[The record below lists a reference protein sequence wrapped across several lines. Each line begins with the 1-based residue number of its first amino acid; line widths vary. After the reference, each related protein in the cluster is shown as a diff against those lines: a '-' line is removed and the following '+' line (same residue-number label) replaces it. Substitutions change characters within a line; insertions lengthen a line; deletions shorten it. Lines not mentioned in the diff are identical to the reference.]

1 MVGTQ
6 LSHLGTLSVTS
17 LCLHTL
23 SLHCV
28 IRVCSLDHI
37 TRLTAQDRP
46 SIGDQNQYL
55 FCKQKML
62 LTDFYK

>member
-1 MVGTQ
+1 MVGTL

-17 LCLHTL
+17 LCLQTL
-23 SLHCV
+23 SLHHV
-28 IRVCSLDHI
+28 IRLCSLLHI
-37 TRLTAQDRP
+37 TRSTAQDQP

-55 FCKQKML
+55 FCKQKMH